1 MSSLST
7 FALFFLQQQVHAS
20 GTQLDLLT
28 IFVGIIALFFFL
40 LMVGMAIGA
49 IYAMKMVKEV
59 KAKVES
65 LEKRGE
71 ALIAQATA
79 TAMPFVD
86 KAHVIID
93 DLTPKIQSVTS
104 DVEAMSR
111 TVRAKVEEIG
121 VTVSQV
127 NSTVQDTNSKTRMQI
142 EKFRSCSGKGC
153 DLTPTGSFH
162 QDGKVLS
169 SWRTSSTRIMPK
181 ADTRWTLAVLAM
193 LVAFFGAGPISSQDS
208 VAAQATALMQA
219 GKFHDAETLWR
230 KLVVS
235 FPKNAQVRAN
245 LGVSLSQQGEM
256 AEAANQYRALLALD
270 PHQPEVAYNL
280 GVVEFKQGRFS
291 DAIPAFKNV
300 SKMDP
305 DDKRTVLLL
314 GMSYYGLR
322 NYAAASPY
330 LQAASR
336 NDPSNLELRNAV
348 AQSCLWSKKYDCA
361 MEAFQSIVSTNI
373 CYWPKRWTGW
383 TEQKMR
389 SRSCRPRRLFLRTN
403 PCSTSSLVISIT
415 RRVSTTKRF
424 RNFVRK

>member
-7 FALFFLQQQVHAS
+7 FALFFLQQPVHAS

-142 EKFRSCSGKGC
+142 ARVDGMVTSALQTTNEVSQKIQHGIRVPINHVAGWVAGLK
-153 DLTPTGSFH
+153 TG
-162 QDGKVLS
+162 LE
-169 SWRTSSTRIMPK
+169 
-181 ADTRWTLAVLAM
+181 TLAARSPFLK
-193 LVAFFGAGPISSQDS
+193 
-208 VAAQATALMQA
+208 
-219 GKFHDAETLWR
+219 GKKPT
-230 KLVVS
+230 
-235 FPKNAQVRAN
+235 
-245 LGVSLSQQGEM
+245 
-256 AEAANQYRALLALD
+256 
-270 PHQPEVAYNL
+270 
-280 GVVEFKQGRFS
+280 
-291 DAIPAFKNV
+291 
-300 SKMDP
+300 
-305 DDKRTVLLL
+305 
-314 GMSYYGLR
+314 
-322 NYAAASPY
+322 SPY
-330 LQAASR
+330 DL
-336 NDPSNLELRNAV
+336 
-348 AQSCLWSKKYDCA
+348 
-361 MEAFQSIVSTNI
+361 
-373 CYWPKRWTGW
+373 
-383 TEQKMR
+383 
-389 SRSCRPRRLFLRTN
+389 
-403 PCSTSSLVISIT
+403 
-415 RRVSTTKRF
+415 
-424 RNFVRK
+424 